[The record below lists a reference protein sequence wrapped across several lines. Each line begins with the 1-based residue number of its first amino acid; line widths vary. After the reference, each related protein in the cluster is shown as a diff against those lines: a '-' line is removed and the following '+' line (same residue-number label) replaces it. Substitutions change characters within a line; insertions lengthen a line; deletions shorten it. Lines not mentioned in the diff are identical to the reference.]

1 MKKTVKIRKNEGL
14 SEIPGKKTVTL
25 TQMGNINEIMYIENY
40 NTKGLPI
47 TRLSKT
53 EYVINATGE
62 IMLYKN
68 DSENRADNKDSLRKT
83 FKKIREL
90 INTNFTGQKN
100 ELCFTITY
108 KENMTD
114 TKRLYRDYQ
123 NFMDRL
129 RYKYSNID
137 YISVVEPQGR
147 GAWHMHVLLRF
158 NDVEKIYIPNKEI
171 EELWGKG
178 FTKVKAIRSDVDNM
192 GAYLSA
198 YLGDVE
204 LKENNISQM
213 VEEGILQVGQA
224 FEIKEVEVQG
234 EKKKFIKGGRLHLY
248 PLGMNIYRK
257 SEGILYPSKER
268 MSYQEAKK
276 IVGVGAPNYST
287 NVKIFN
293 EQDESL
299 NTIVYEQ
306 YNTKRSSLKE
316 KSAV

>member
-1 MKKTVKIRKNEGL
+1 VKKTVKIRKNEGL
-14 SEIPGKKTVTL
+14 EEIPSKKTVTL

-62 IMLYKN
+62 LMLYKN

-114 TKRLYRDYQ
+114 TKQLYKDFEKFMKRLK
-123 NFMDRL
+123 
-129 RYKYSNID
+129 YKYPDID

-147 GAWHMHVLLRF
+147 GAWHCHVLLRF
-158 NDVEKIYIPNKEI
+158 NALNKVYIPNKDI

-204 LKENNISQM
+204 LKENNISEM
-213 VEEGILQVGQA
+213 VKDGILQVGQA

-276 IVGVGAPNYST
+276 IVGAGTPNYST

-293 EQDESL
+293 DQDESL
-299 NTIVYEQ
+299 NTIIYEQ
-306 YNTKRSSLKE
+306 YNTKRSELKE
-316 KSAV
+316 KRVI